1 MLSPNNF
8 RLAFFLYCLTSV
20 EENVWKELG
29 LNPGLLILQPLDHG
43 SSGCDYLPLKL
54 KTTASFFRH
63 VPGLVASYRLYNSPS
78 VGEFYTNLN
87 STNFIDSINATKVS
101 GRRESHRIKAVDF
114 NKNLFYAIIAVD
126 KAGNAAAVSNVRGA
140 FVPAPEV
147 TSKAKNVDIAALRD
161 ADGIDVVVANPKK
174 PDKIVVILAVG
185 VLSFLFVCIV
195 SVILIVVLSRRKKA
209 GRDNLSSEENSI
221 YGDNDDKIYGI
232 QNFYEAKA
240 SIYDEQVHSPFVR
253 RINY

>member
-1 MLSPNNF
+1 MLNF
-8 RLAFFLYCLTSV
+8 NCF
-20 EENVWKELG
+20 
-29 LNPGLLILQPLDHG
+29 
-43 SSGCDYLPLKL
+43 SGQV
-54 KTTASFFRH
+54 S
-63 VPGLVASYRLYNSPS
+63 SYRLYNSPS

-87 STNFIDSINATKVS
+87 STNFIDNIAATKAA
-101 GRRESHRIKAVDF
+101 GRRESYRIKAVDF
-114 NKNLFYAIIAVD
+114 NKNLFYTIVPVD
-126 KAGNAAAVSNVRGA
+126 KSGNVAAVSNVQGA
-140 FVPAPEV
+140 FMPAPEV
-147 TSKAKNVDIAALRD
+147 PKAKNVDIAALTEV
-161 ADGIDVVVANPKK
+161 DGVDVVVANPKK

-240 SIYDEQVHSPFVR
+240 SIYDEQVRFPFVR

>member
-1 MLSPNNF
+1 MF
-8 RLAFFLYCLTSV
+8 
-20 EENVWKELG
+20 
-29 LNPGLLILQPLDHG
+29 
-43 SSGCDYLPLKL
+43 SGQV
-54 KTTASFFRH
+54 S
-63 VPGLVASYRLYNSPS
+63 SYRLYNSPS

-87 STNFIDSINATKVS
+87 STNFIDNIAATKAA
-101 GRRESHRIKAVDF
+101 GRRESYRIKAVDF
-114 NKNLFYAIIAVD
+114 NKNLFYTIVPVD
-126 KAGNAAAVSNVRGA
+126 KSGNVAAVSNVQGA
-140 FVPAPEV
+140 FMPAPEV
-147 TSKAKNVDIAALRD
+147 PKAKNVDIAALTEV
-161 ADGIDVVVANPKK
+161 DGVDVVVANPKK

-240 SIYDEQVHSPFVR
+240 SIYDEQVRSPFVR

>member
-1 MLSPNNF
+1 M
-8 RLAFFLYCLTSV
+8 
-20 EENVWKELG
+20 
-29 LNPGLLILQPLDHG
+29 
-43 SSGCDYLPLKL
+43 
-54 KTTASFFRH
+54 
-63 VPGLVASYRLYNSPS
+63 ASYRLYNSPS

-174 PDKIVVILAVG
+174 PDKIVVFLAVG
-185 VLSFLFVCIV
+185 VLSFLFICVV
-195 SVILIVVLSRRKKA
+195 SVILIVLLNRRRKVV
-209 GRDNLSSEENSI
+209 GDNLSSEENSI
-221 YGDNDDKIYGI
+221 YGDGDEKLYGV
-232 QNFYEAKA
+232 QSFYDTKA
-240 SIYDEQVHSPFVR
+240 SLYNEQVGYFSLFAVGLLALLVLNLGKWYSVR
-253 RINY
+253 FL